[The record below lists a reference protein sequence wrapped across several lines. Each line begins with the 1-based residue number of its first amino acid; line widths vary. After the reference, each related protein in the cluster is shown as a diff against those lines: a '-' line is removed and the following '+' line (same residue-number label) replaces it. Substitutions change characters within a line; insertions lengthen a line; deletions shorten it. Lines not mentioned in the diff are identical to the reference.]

1 MLCLIVMEM
10 VPPQKIC
17 NIQIQVVQICPTLPS
32 YQMKKSQD
40 NFSDNR
46 NNKDRFIAGL
56 SNRLSQNGF
65 QCVADAD
72 TTIAKV
78 ALEHQ

>member
-1 MLCLIVMEM
+1 MFDCYGNDPSTKDMQHTNTSGADLPDI
-10 VPPQKIC
+10 
-17 NIQIQVVQICPTLPS
+17 TL

-40 NFSDNR
+40 NFSDNQ